1 MTTPPGAPPGPPPGD
16 RPLPPPPP
24 PAAPPGPPAA
34 PPGPPPSGR
43 ESDRE
48 RRARDLRARR
58 HDASDPMAR
67 LLKLQEIY
75 DAELITAAEYA
86 AKRAQ
91 IIDEI

>member
-1 MTTPPGAPPGPPPGD
+1 M
-16 RPLPPPPP
+16 
-24 PAAPPGPPAA
+24 
-34 PPGPPPSGR
+34 R